1 LRLHHPLIAAAFAL
15 APLALAAQS
24 TPTAPAAAAPAAAAQ
39 ASPQAAAKL
48 VDPAAVQALKA
59 MGAHLQTLTQ
69 FRVSTQVTG
78 ERVLADGQKL
88 QHSARAVLD
97 VARPGKLHVRM
108 DSARTQREL
117 FFDGK
122 VATIYT
128 PQNKYYS
135 SVPFAGDIGGLMV
148 ALRDRYGVQAP
159 LSDLF
164 AFGTPEAPLDNIE
177 SAMSA
182 GQDYIGN
189 DLCDHYAFRQGGL
202 DWQIW
207 IQTGRTPL
215 PRKIV
220 ITSRG
225 DEARPQSTSLID
237 WNLKQRFAD
246 KAFKF
251 TPPRGSTPVDL
262 VPLKNR

>member
-1 LRLHHPLIAAAFAL
+1 MHQPLIAAAFAL

-24 TPTAPAAAAPAAAAQ
+24 TPPAPAPAPAAQSAPQVAAQ
-39 ASPQAAAKL
+39 L
-48 VDPAAVQALKA
+48 VDPAAVQALRA

-88 QHSARAVLD
+88 QHSARANLS
-97 VARPGKLHVRM
+97 VARPNRLHVRM

-122 VATIYT
+122 VATLYT
-128 PQNKYYS
+128 PQKKYYS
-135 SVPFAGDIGGLMV
+135 LVPFAGEIGGLMV
-148 ALRDRYGVQAP
+148 LLRDRYGMQAP

-177 SAMSA
+177 SAMSV
-182 GQDYIGN
+182 GQDFVGD
-189 DLCDHYAFRQGGL
+189 DLCDHYAFRQAGL

-207 IQTGRTPL
+207 IQAGRAPL

-220 ITSRG
+220 ITSRA
-225 DEARPQSTSLID
+225 DEARPQSVSVID
-237 WNLKQRFAD
+237 WNLKPRFAD
-246 KAFKF
+246 TAFKF
-251 TPPRGSTPVDL
+251 TPPRGSTQVEL
-262 VPLKNR
+262 VPLKTR